1 MTGIDR
7 TTVPKLWRTNYLDC
21 AEESPELRL
30 FKIVVLHILP
40 PIIKDYKD
48 TVESI
53 MNMPA
58 EEEEEKVETY
68 MQLVRSSD
76 IAFINVVLDLYI
88 EELCKLKKSGRQQIS
103 EHADK
108 KKRGKKADKESL
120 EHKEEMYIKE
130 VVALQKAREAK
141 KEEGDD
147 EKKKRIGWY
156 REAIKLLEVEHKAE
170 QDRMVKEK
178 ENPSEESKKRDGQ
191 QIGKEQTKKKKRRTL
206 MGVLPNDGY
215 QGYGTPRR
223 APGLINLYTPPAQTE
238 EL

>member
-1 MTGIDR
+1 MTNIDR
-7 TTVPKLWRTNYLDC
+7 TTVPKLWRTNYLAS
-21 AEESPELRL
+21 AEESPERRL

-53 MNMPA
+53 VNMPA

-88 EELCKLKKSGRQQIS
+88 GELCELKKSGKQMS
-103 EHADK
+103 GLADK

-120 EHKEEMYIKE
+120 EHKEEMYIDE

-141 KEEGDD
+141 EGEGDD
-147 EKKKRIGWY
+147 EKKKRLGWY
-156 REAIKLLEVEHKAE
+156 HEAIKLLTVEHEAE
-170 QDRMVKEK
+170 QARMVKEK
-178 ENPSEESKKRDGQ
+178 ESQGVDSTKRDGQ
-191 QIGKEQTKKKKRRTL
+191 QIGKEQPKKKRRRTL

-238 EL
+238 QL